1 MIYPEAAKL
10 PKQFKFADKMKMKV
24 ALVIGPEE
32 LEKGLVVVKN
42 LSNGEQVQV
51 ARDGVLE
58 SITRVLNV

>member
-1 MIYPEAAKL
+1 
-10 PKQFKFADKMKMKV
+10 MKV

-32 LEKGLVVVKN
+32 VEKGLVVVKN

-58 SITRVLNV
+58 SIRRVLNA